1 MMMLNFD
8 KIKTM
13 KLSRLSGRKVARNI
27 LSLSVIVFSLSNMGG
42 RSIPILYQQEQ
53 TTETPS
59 LTLTDTIQPTETV
72 TQQNIET
79 ATASATESL
88 TPTISSLVTTE
99 SIPTV
104 FLPPTVNISGDFVSD
119 EVLIRFRRRTSRL
132 AIDNCIQTANA
143 LIEAEISKL
152 TVVRVRIPQ
161 GKVAETIT
169 TLLACPGIRYAEPNY
184 KAYIADTIPS
194 DPNWNVQYGLIN
206 IRAPQGWDLSTGSSS
221 VTIAVVDT
229 GVDFGHLDLAS
240 KIVPGYDFV
249 NNDAIAQDD
258 NGHGT
263 HVSGIAAAI
272 SNNGLGI
279 SGVSWGAH
287 IMPVKVL
294 NAGGNGTFANVAAGI
309 VWATDHGAQVINLS
323 LGGSNPSQVLQ
334 DAVNY
339 ADSNGVVLVAASGN
353 SGSNFVLYPARYP
366 QVIAVGATDS
376 SNAHTGFSNYGPQV
390 DLSAPGTSIYS
401 TVIGGYG
408 YLSGTSMSAPFV
420 SGLAAILRGIPGNS
434 SPGVIALEME
444 STALDLGAPG
454 IDDVYGYGLIQMDAA
469 IRAVLSVPTQTF
481 TPTSPFIP
489 ISTTPPISVP
499 GGGFLGRV
507 PPVVFNPSSTFIAS
521 APASGFV
528 TVSPTSISTE
538 TSQVGITESAEVNAL
553 EAPNPGPTKESQNW
567 GLPCLGTFLILLG
580 VFLFWLARNDSR
592 SYQRIKRFK

>member
-1 MMMLNFD
+1 
-8 KIKTM
+8 
-13 KLSRLSGRKVARNI
+13 
-27 LSLSVIVFSLSNMGG
+27 MGG

-53 TTETPS
+53 TTETPT
-59 LTLTDTIQPTETV
+59 LALTDTIQPTETV
-72 TQQNIET
+72 TQQESET
-79 ATASATESL
+79 ATVAATESL
-88 TPTISSLVTTE
+88 TPTISSPVTTE
-99 SIPTV
+99 SIPTDL
-104 FLPPTVNISGDFVSD
+104 LPPTVNISGDFVSD

-152 TVVRVRIPQ
+152 TVVRVKIPQ

-229 GVDFGHLDLAS
+229 GVDFSHLDLTS

-376 SNAHTGFSNYGPQV
+376 SNAHAGFSNYGPQV

-434 SPGVIALEME
+434 SPGVIASEME
-444 STALDLGAPG
+444 STALDLGTPG

-469 IRAVLSVPTQTF
+469 IRAVLPVSTQTS

-489 ISTTPPISVP
+489 ISTTPPISIP
-499 GGGFLGRV
+499 GGGFPGRV
-507 PPVVFNPSSTFIAS
+507 PTIVFNPSSTFIAS
-521 APASGFV
+521 APVSGFV
-528 TVSPTSISTE
+528 TGSPTFISTE
-538 TSQVGITESAEVNAL
+538 ASQVGITESAEVNAL
-553 EAPNPGPTKESQNW
+553 ETPNPEPAKESQNW

-580 VFLFWLARNDSR
+580 VFLFWLARSNSR
-592 SYQRIKRFK
+592 SYRRIKRFK

>member
-1 MMMLNFD
+1 
-8 KIKTM
+8 M

-42 RSIPILYQQEQ
+42 RSNPILYQQEQ
-53 TTETPS
+53 TTETPT
-59 LTLTDTIQPTETV
+59 LALTDTIQPTETV
-72 TQQNIET
+72 TQQESET
-79 ATASATESL
+79 ATVAATESL
-88 TPTISSLVTTE
+88 TPTISSPVTTE
-99 SIPTV
+99 SIPTDL
-104 FLPPTVNISGDFVSD
+104 LPPTVNISGDFVSD

-152 TVVRVRIPQ
+152 TVVRVKIPQ

-229 GVDFGHLDLAS
+229 GVDFSHLDLTS

-376 SNAHTGFSNYGPQV
+376 SNAHAGFSNFGPEV

-434 SPGVIALEME
+434 SPGVIASEME
-444 STALDLGAPG
+444 STALDLGTPG

-469 IRAVLSVPTQTF
+469 IRAVLPVPTQTF
-481 TPTSPFIP
+481 TPTNPFLP
-489 ISTTPPISVP
+489 ISTTPISVP
-499 GGGFLGRV
+499 GGGFPSRV
-507 PPVVFNPSSTFIAS
+507 PPIVFNPSSTFIAP
-521 APASGFV
+521 APVSGFA
-528 TVSPTSISTE
+528 TGSPTFISTE

-553 EAPNPGPTKESQNW
+553 ETPNPKPTKESQNW
-567 GLPCLGTFLILLG
+567 ALPCLGISLILLG
-580 VFLFWLARNDSR
+580 IFLFWLARSESR
-592 SYQRIKRFK
+592 SYRRIKRFK